1 MEIGELRDRII
12 LLAPGYSYVDET
24 NKTVPAWVPFCPF
37 KPELEDNPPVLTV
50 TEGRMLPKF
59 AWDKSLAD
67 AKKYEV
73 WASAAPTTGREYE
86 EAQKLR
92 AETTWKI
99 TMRYSDAVK
108 SNFKVLVRGQVLNIE
123 SVLDVNGRRE
133 RLQLICTEV
142 DAYGGEGS

>member
-1 MEIGELRDRII
+1 MEIGEMRDRII
-12 LLAPGYSYVDET
+12 LLAPGYSYIDEM

-37 KPELEDNPPVLTV
+37 KPEMSDNPPVLIV
-50 TEGRMLPKF
+50 TEGSNEPKVTLG
-59 AWDKSLAD
+59 KSLAD

-99 TMRYSDAVK
+99 TMRYSDKVK
-108 SNFKVLVRGQVLNIE
+108 SNFKVFVRGQVLNIE
-123 SVLDVNGRRE
+123 SVLDIKGCRKQ
-133 RLQLICTEV
+133 LQLICTEV
-142 DAYGGEGS
+142 DGYGREGI